1 LVKISVSGTGP
12 GIPADKQAELF
23 QPFSRLGAEVT
34 EIEGTGIGLSLT
46 KKLVGPMGGEHRLR
60 EHGGRGQHLLGRDA
74 PGKEKAQEEGI
85 EEALGT
91 LRKKQRL
98 EVGKEGRSLLY
109 VEDNPANLRLMEE
122 IIEQIPNLRMVSAH
136 NAELG
141 VELAR
146 KYLPD
151 VILMD
156 INQPGMNGIEAL
168 NELKRI
174 RETRAI
180 PVVALSA
187 NAMDRDKKKGLEA
200 GFYCYLTKPID
211 VVEVLTGINAALDEA
226 TSRQQRVG

>member
-1 LVKISVSGTGP
+1 
-12 GIPADKQAELF
+12 
-23 QPFSRLGAEVT
+23 
-34 EIEGTGIGLSLT
+34 
-46 KKLVGPMGGEHRLR
+46 
-60 EHGGRGQHLLGRDA
+60 
-74 PGKEKAQEEGI
+74 
-85 EEALGT
+85 
-91 LRKKQRL
+91 
-98 EVGKEGRSLLY
+98 
-109 VEDNPANLRLMEE
+109 MEE